1 MLEIIFVE
9 FFPVI
14 VKLEVLSVLREK
26 TENYRSVPLCIF
38 KGELSNKNLKLE
50 LKLKISTNVQW
61 LNFSTAVHI
70 MICCD

>member
-26 TENYRSVPLCIF
+26 TENYRNVPLSIF

-50 LKLKISTNVQW
+50 LKLKISTNVQ
-61 LNFSTAVHI
+61 
-70 MICCD
+70 